1 MKTEYKIFAQKI
13 ATLLND
19 QPALPLYET
28 FARNY
33 PIEALEEIL
42 TKVLSIPDHKI
53 KLSRGALFTYLVKQ
67 YAAKYA
73 RY

>member
-1 MKTEYKIFAQKI
+1 MKIEQKIFAQKI

-19 QPALPLYET
+19 QAALPLYET

-33 PIEALEEIL
+33 PMDALEEIL
-42 TKVLSIPDHKI
+42 DKVISIPDHKI
-53 KLSRGALFTYLVKQ
+53 KRTRGALFTFLVKQ